1 MKKKFRLV
9 SAIVSAAMLVTMSV
23 GTMLAGATTPAA
35 AVEQQADNGSYKTT
49 VITMEKELDITSGAG
64 FEAAFVEKY
73 GDYFVLNGLPL
84 KAGYNNQNCPNG
96 VRFVYP
102 AEGSDAKS
110 FIYYSDNCD
119 YVATVGGDY
128 ASNTKAVGIHS
139 WQDNVLEIKEG
150 LPFKDGTTLDR
161 TITATL
167 AKNAAAWAVSDPGP
181 AEATPTSDIVTSAVT
196 GAYGAESSS
205 ASYRP
210 TTIALTKEMS
220 ATDAATMLSTY
231 GDFITV
237 NGVSITEAYAYN
249 GGAGNAI
256 FFSFVNNKTI
266 KFFSDNCSWVGNVPG
281 HQGSTDILGINDG
294 KVCTIKLLENFPFKD
309 GTKLDRTITLTREAK
324 ADAAWVVSD
333 PGPKP
338 VEPVIPTYPTTELT
352 DVTVEGKQNND
363 LIPEE
368 ANGNKEWYW
377 ATVLTFNKELPSTD
391 NAELLRL
398 FGEKMVINGAPLK
411 NASEYI
417 NEGGGGTPAVIIKAG
432 EDNKSLIVYTDR
444 WSWVGNIMSNSST
457 STIGT
462 RPAQD
467 NTIELLKGFQFK
479 DGVLSADMKL
489 VLSQNADTWQ
499 IDDPNA
505 EPNLDGV
512 KVLVNMTN
520 GEGGP
525 GITDAVSGQSWQSVA
540 KIVFDQPLTAEDT
553 SEEAIVKKFGP
564 YIILNSKTVDE
575 LYKTNN
581 PQTGVPHAVTMTL
594 SADRKTLTV
603 YCDVSMP
610 GVLTPAQDQFVLIS
624 KDFPI
629 TSKKTLEREVAFE
642 YSVAAGDWT
651 LIDPYTDEPSDPGTS
666 DPDVSDP
673 DTDESDIDAP
683 TEDEPT
689 ETGVPFVS
697 VGVVLAVL
705 AASAAVL
712 TSKKR
717 KA

>member
-167 AKNAAAWAVSDPGP
+167 AKNA
-181 AEATPTSDIVTSAVT
+181 
-196 GAYGAESSS
+196 
-205 ASYRP
+205 
-210 TTIALTKEMS
+210 
-220 ATDAATMLSTY
+220 
-231 GDFITV
+231 
-237 NGVSITEAYAYN
+237 
-249 GGAGNAI
+249 
-256 FFSFVNNKTI
+256 
-266 KFFSDNCSWVGNVPG
+266 
-281 HQGSTDILGINDG
+281 
-294 KVCTIKLLENFPFKD
+294 
-309 GTKLDRTITLTREAK
+309 
-324 ADAAWVVSD
+324 AAWVVSD